1 MARVTIADVAARAGV
16 SKSTVSHALSGKRPI
31 SEGTRQRVQQAVE
44 TLGYRPDPVAQ
55 RLAKGGRSRGIGF
68 VYPLF
73 VPQVAG
79 LELRFVASAAQ
90 VINAADYAFLL
101 LTHLDRSSQHL
112 ERLASSGLVDGFIL
126 MQVQIHDPRVEF
138 LQRLG
143 IPFVL
148 IGRCA
153 DNTGLAFVDAEIE
166 LGIRQ
171 CVEHL
176 VGLGHRHLAFL
187 HQDDP
192 EFGYAA
198 RAVWAYRDA
207 CKLHGL
213 QTVMQACD
221 FSPEAGEAAM
231 RTVLERRPE
240 TTALIVSNDS
250 AAGGVIKAAKVQG
263 LHIPEDLSMICLND
277 SSMAHLLD
285 FQPAVLDI
293 RAEEVATRAAE
304 MMLRMLRLE
313 PVGDRQVLVTPDFL
327 VGDSTAPPRRRAPE
341 VLPPVDDARELQ
353 FSPMKRLEVAAGP

>member
-1 MARVTIADVAARAGV
+1 MARVTIADVAARAEV

-31 SEGTRQRVQQAVE
+31 SEETRQRIQQAVE
-44 TLGYRPDPVAQ
+44 ALGYRPDPVAR
-55 RLAKGGRSRGIGF
+55 RLAMGGRSRGIGF

-79 LELRFVASAAQ
+79 LELRYVASAAQ

-126 MQVQIHDPRVEF
+126 MQVQMHDPRVQF

-166 LGIRQ
+166 VGIRQ
-171 CVEHL
+171 CVDHL

-187 HQDDP
+187 YQDDP

-198 RAVWAYRDA
+198 RAAWAYRDA
-207 CKLHGL
+207 CKLYGL
-213 QTVMQACD
+213 PPVMQACD
-221 FSPEAGEAAM
+221 FSPEAGGAAM
-231 RTVLERRPE
+231 RAVLERRPDA
-240 TTALIVSNDS
+240 TAWIVSNDS
-250 AAGGVIKAAKVQG
+250 AAWGLAKAAEVQG
-263 LHIPEDLSMICLND
+263 LRIPEDLSMICLNY
-277 SSMAHLLD
+277 SSMTRLLD

-313 PVGDRQVLVTPDFL
+313 PVDHHQVLVTPDFI
-327 VGDSTAPPRRRAPE
+327 VGDSTAPPRRTVPDS
-341 VLPPVDDARELQ
+341 LPPVDARDPQ
-353 FSPMKRLEVAAGP
+353 FSTMKRQEVAATL